1 MSHLCSFIVEQFLLD
16 YLTVSIKDM
25 ADGVIKMTVLLMG
38 YEKPNT
44 QILFLQVKAHPFL
57 ELL

>member
-1 MSHLCSFIVEQFLLD
+1 M
-16 YLTVSIKDM
+16 
-25 ADGVIKMTVLLMG
+25 GVIKMTILLVG

-44 QILFLQVKAHPFL
+44 QILFLQVNANPFL

>member
-16 YLTVSIKDM
+16 YLTVFIKDM
-25 ADGVIKMTVLLMG
+25 AYGVIKMTILLMG

-44 QILFLQVKAHPFL
+44 QILFLQVKANPFL